1 MTIFYGPNH
10 TCSEEYT
17 NTKLYAVFD
26 AALQLAR
33 GSVISSNPINYE
45 IGFAVAVGAV
55 LYYKSIRN

>member
-45 IGFAVAVGAV
+45 IGFAVA
-55 LYYKSIRN
+55 